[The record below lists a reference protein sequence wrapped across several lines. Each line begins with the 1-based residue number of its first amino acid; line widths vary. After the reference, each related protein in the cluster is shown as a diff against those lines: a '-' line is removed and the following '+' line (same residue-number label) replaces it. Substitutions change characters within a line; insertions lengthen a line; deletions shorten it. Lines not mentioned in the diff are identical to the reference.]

1 MSRHIRANGVD
12 IDLLVVLL
20 VGGAVACVVGVAV
33 TIACLL
39 LRRRARLAALVSGD
53 HIDMQSLMETPMLL
67 DDSIVMPS
75 DAGESS
81 GGGGGRKRWDT
92 GILETEDFAIL

>member
-1 MSRHIRANGVD
+1 
-12 IDLLVVLL
+12 
-20 VGGAVACVVGVAV
+20 
-33 TIACLL
+33 
-39 LRRRARLAALVSGD
+39 
-53 HIDMQSLMETPMLL
+53 L